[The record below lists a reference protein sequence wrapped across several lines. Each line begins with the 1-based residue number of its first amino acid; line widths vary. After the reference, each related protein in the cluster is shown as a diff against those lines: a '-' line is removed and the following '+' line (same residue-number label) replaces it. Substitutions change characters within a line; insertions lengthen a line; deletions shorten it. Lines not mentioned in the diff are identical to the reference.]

1 MEKIPQ
7 QRAFS
12 GFKIVLFG
20 PESTGKSTLARQ
32 LTRYFETL
40 KADEFARDYLQ
51 AKFDQTGKSCEYTDL
66 IPIAVGQRKAENK
79 AAKKATGYLFCDT
92 DALETYVYSKVY
104 FSKVPAAIEDAARK
118 SDYALYLLMNVDVP
132 WTPDDLRDKPKD
144 REKMFQHFETELV
157 LFQKQYIIINGIG
170 EERFNNAI
178 DAIQKLKDQ

>member
-1 MEKIPQ
+1 
-7 QRAFS
+7 
-12 GFKIVLFG
+12 
-20 PESTGKSTLARQ
+20 
-32 LTRYFETL
+32 
-40 KADEFARDYLQ
+40 
-51 AKFDQTGKSCEYTDL
+51 
-66 IPIAVGQRKAENK
+66 
-79 AAKKATGYLFCDT
+79 
-92 DALETYVYSKVY
+92 
-104 FSKVPAAIEDAARK
+104 VPAAIEDAARK